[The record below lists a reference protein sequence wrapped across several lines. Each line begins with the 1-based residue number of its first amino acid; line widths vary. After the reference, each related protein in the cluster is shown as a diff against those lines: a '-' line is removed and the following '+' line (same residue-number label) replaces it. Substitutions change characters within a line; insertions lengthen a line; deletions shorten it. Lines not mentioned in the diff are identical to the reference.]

1 MCGVIREK
9 EKVSVVLEKEYM
21 RKLYLFML
29 F

>member
-9 EKVSVVLEKEYM
+9 EKDSVVLKNEYM

>member
-9 EKVSVVLEKEYM
+9 EKVSVVLKKEYM

-29 F
+29 L

>member
-1 MCGVIREK
+1 MCVVIREK
-9 EKVSVVLEKEYM
+9 EKVSVVLKKEYM

>member
-9 EKVSVVLEKEYM
+9 EKVSVVLKKEYV

>member
-9 EKVSVVLEKEYM
+9 EKDSVVLKKEYM